1 MFTFHQILIS
11 QMMSGINIIRIVLKL
26 FHKYPPRTDPWFFA
40 GGETGFHNFELA
52 NLTTT
57 TRSNWFHNQRM
68 LTQCW
73 LQTNMSNHRC
83 NMNIL
88 ACCVVQ
94 TIQEV
99 VFSVL
104 MSEILVFY
112 LYLTFICVLEC
123 IVNAYSL
130 LNFLQLR
137 VKRLKTNELH
147 HCG

>member
-1 MFTFHQILIS
+1 
-11 QMMSGINIIRIVLKL
+11 
-26 FHKYPPRTDPWFFA
+26 
-40 GGETGFHNFELA
+40 
-52 NLTTT
+52 
-57 TRSNWFHNQRM
+57 
-68 LTQCW
+68 
-73 LQTNMSNHRC
+73 
-83 NMNIL
+83 MNIL

-137 VKRLKTNELH
+137 LKKEAENQWVASLWLRQFFYTVYAPLSLKMKNGITLGTNDNPRK
-147 HCG
+147 